1 MKKVIL
7 MAMLFIATLT
17 SSYAQDGSNRISL
30 GTGVLYERGLDLTLS
45 YEHETKYHN
54 AWEYFGNVYLKW
66 DECASCGHVCPD
78 SFWKNYRTYD
88 FGIAYKPCVVR
99 GRNNHGNVRIG
110 ASVGSDTDKVIGGI
124 HVGYEHSYAL
134 RSGWQIF
141 WQVKTDIMIKG
152 LDTFRTGA
160 ALGIKYSL

>member
-1 MKKVIL
+1 
-7 MAMLFIATLT
+7 MLFIATLT

-160 ALGIKYSL
+160 TLGIKYSL

>member
-1 MKKVIL
+1 
-7 MAMLFIATLT
+7 MLLIATLT
-17 SSYAQDGSNRISL
+17 SSYAQDGSNRVSL

-54 AWEYFGNVYLKW
+54 AWEYFGNVYMKW

-134 RSGWQIF
+134 RYGWQIF

>member
-1 MKKVIL
+1 MKKAIL
-7 MAMLFIATLT
+7 MAMLLIATLT
-17 SSYAQDGSNRISL
+17 SSYAQDGSNRVSL

-124 HVGYEHSYAL
+124 HVGYEHSYAF

>member
-17 SSYAQDGSNRISL
+17 SSHAQDGSNRISL

-66 DECASCGHVCPD
+66 DECTSCGHVCPD
-78 SFWKNYRTYD
+78 SFWKNYRTYN

-134 RSGWQIF
+134 RAGWQIF

>member
-1 MKKVIL
+1 
-7 MAMLFIATLT
+7 MLFIVTLT
-17 SSYAQDGSNRISL
+17 SSHAQDGSNRISL
-30 GTGVLYERGLDLTLS
+30 STGVLYERGLDLTLS

-124 HVGYEHSYAL
+124 HVGYEHSYAF

>member
-1 MKKVIL
+1 
-7 MAMLFIATLT
+7 MLFIVTLT
-17 SSYAQDGSNRISL
+17 SSHAQDGSNRISL
-30 GTGVLYERGLDLTLS
+30 STGVLYERGLDLTLS

-110 ASVGSDTDKVIGGI
+110 ASVGSDTDKIIGGI

>member
-1 MKKVIL
+1 
-7 MAMLFIATLT
+7 MLFIVTLT
-17 SSYAQDGSNRISL
+17 SSYAQDGLNRISL
-30 GTGVLYERGLDLTLS
+30 GTGVLYERGLDLTIS

>member
-134 RSGWQIF
+134 RYGWQIF

>member
-1 MKKVIL
+1 MKKAIL
-7 MAMLFIATLT
+7 MAMLLIATLT

-30 GTGVLYERGLDLTLS
+30 STGVLYERGLDLTLS

>member
-1 MKKVIL
+1 
-7 MAMLFIATLT
+7 MLFIVTLT
-17 SSYAQDGSNRISL
+17 SSHAQDGSNRISL
-30 GTGVLYERGLDLTLS
+30 STGVLYERGLDLTLS

-134 RSGWQIF
+134 RAGWQIF

>member
-1 MKKVIL
+1 
-7 MAMLFIATLT
+7 MLFFVTLT

>member
-17 SSYAQDGSNRISL
+17 SSHAQDGSNRISL

-124 HVGYEHSYAL
+124 HVGYEHSYAF

>member
-1 MKKVIL
+1 
-7 MAMLFIATLT
+7 MLFIVTLT
-17 SSYAQDGSNRISL
+17 SSHAQDGSNRISL
-30 GTGVLYERGLDLTLS
+30 STGVLYERGLDLTLS

-124 HVGYEHSYAL
+124 HVGYEHNYAL

>member
-7 MAMLFIATLT
+7 MAMLFFVTLT

-134 RSGWQIF
+134 RAGWQIF

>member
-7 MAMLFIATLT
+7 MAMLFIVTLT
-17 SSYAQDGSNRISL
+17 SSHAQDGSNRISL
-30 GTGVLYERGLDLTLS
+30 STGVLYERGLDLTLS

-88 FGIAYKPCVVR
+88 FGIVYKPCVVR

-110 ASVGSDTDKVIGGI
+110 VSVGSDTDKVIGGI
-124 HVGYEHSYAL
+124 HVGYEHSYAF

>member
-7 MAMLFIATLT
+7 MAMLFIVTLT
-17 SSYAQDGSNRISL
+17 SSHAQDGSNRISL
-30 GTGVLYERGLDLTLS
+30 STGVLYERGLDLTLS

-110 ASVGSDTDKVIGGI
+110 VSVGSDTDKVIGGI
-124 HVGYEHSYAL
+124 HVGYEHNYAL

>member
-1 MKKVIL
+1 
-7 MAMLFIATLT
+7 MLFIVTLT
-17 SSYAQDGSNRISL
+17 SSHAQDGSNRISL
-30 GTGVLYERGLDLTLS
+30 STGVLYERGLDLTLS

-66 DECASCGHVCPD
+66 DDCASCGHVCPD

-134 RSGWQIF
+134 RPGWQIF

>member
-1 MKKVIL
+1 MKKAIL
-7 MAMLFIATLT
+7 MAMLHIATLT
-17 SSYAQDGSNRISL
+17 SPYAQDGANRVSL

>member
-1 MKKVIL
+1 MKKAIL
-7 MAMLFIATLT
+7 ISMLFIATLT

-110 ASVGSDTDKVIGGI
+110 ASVGSDTDKIIGGI

>member
-7 MAMLFIATLT
+7 MAMLFIVTLT
-17 SSYAQDGSNRISL
+17 SSHAQDGSNRISL
-30 GTGVLYERGLDLTLS
+30 STGVLYERGLDLTLS

-160 ALGIKYSL
+160 TLGIKYSL

>member
-1 MKKVIL
+1 MTL
-7 MAMLFIATLT
+7 MTMLLIAMLT
-17 SSYAQDGSNRISL
+17 SSHAQDGSNRISL

-134 RSGWQIF
+134 RYGWQIF

>member
-1 MKKVIL
+1 
-7 MAMLFIATLT
+7 MLFIATLT
-17 SSYAQDGSNRISL
+17 SSHAQDGSNRISL
-30 GTGVLYERGLDLTLS
+30 STGVLYERGLDLTLS

-124 HVGYEHSYAL
+124 HVGYEHSYAF

>member
-1 MKKVIL
+1 
-7 MAMLFIATLT
+7 MLLIATLT

-54 AWEYFGNVYLKW
+54 AWEYFGNVYMKW

-134 RSGWQIF
+134 RYGWQIF

>member
-7 MAMLFIATLT
+7 MAMLLIVTLT

-30 GTGVLYERGLDLTLS
+30 GTGILYERGLDLTLS

-134 RSGWQIF
+134 RAGWQIF

>member
-1 MKKVIL
+1 MKKAIL
-7 MAMLFIATLT
+7 MAMLLIATLT
-17 SSYAQDGSNRISL
+17 SSYAQDGSNRVSL

-54 AWEYFGNVYLKW
+54 AWEYFGNVYMKW

-124 HVGYEHSYAL
+124 HVGYEHNYAL

>member
-7 MAMLFIATLT
+7 MAMLFIVTLT
-17 SSYAQDGSNRISL
+17 SSHAQDGSNRVSL

-152 LDTFRTGA
+152 LYTFRTGA

>member
-1 MKKVIL
+1 MKKAIL
-7 MAMLFIATLT
+7 MAMLLIATLT
-17 SSYAQDGSNRISL
+17 SSYAQDGSNRVSL

-134 RSGWQIF
+134 QSGWQIF

>member
-1 MKKVIL
+1 
-7 MAMLFIATLT
+7 MLFIVTLT
-17 SSYAQDGSNRISL
+17 SSHAQDGSNRISL

>member
-1 MKKVIL
+1 MKKIIL
-7 MAMLFIATLT
+7 MTMLLIATLT

>member
-1 MKKVIL
+1 
-7 MAMLFIATLT
+7 MLLIVTLT

-30 GTGVLYERGLDLTLS
+30 GTGILYERGLDLTLS

-134 RSGWQIF
+134 RAGWQIF

>member
-7 MAMLFIATLT
+7 MAMLFIVTLT
-17 SSYAQDGSNRISL
+17 SSHAQDGSNRISL
-30 GTGVLYERGLDLTLS
+30 STGVLYERGLDLTLS

-124 HVGYEHSYAL
+124 HVGYEHNYAL

>member
-7 MAMLFIATLT
+7 MAMLFIVTLT
-17 SSYAQDGSNRISL
+17 SSHAQDGSNRISL
-30 GTGVLYERGLDLTLS
+30 STGVLYERGLDLTLS

-88 FGIAYKPCVVR
+88 
-99 GRNNHGNVRIG
+99 
-110 ASVGSDTDKVIGGI
+110 SV
-124 HVGYEHSYAL
+124 
-134 RSGWQIF
+134 
-141 WQVKTDIMIKG
+141 
-152 LDTFRTGA
+152 
-160 ALGIKYSL
+160 